1 MNIYYPGL
9 KKYPYIID
17 FRSYTRYLLHNPI
30 KILKNLKQSFFNIR
44 LSRKVDEILIC
55 DSRRRQVWLIIEN
68 KLEKFMNDDSQ
79 QQRGKY
85 RFEGLIFTT
94 S

>member
-17 FRSYTRYLLHNPI
+17 FRSYTRYLLHNSI

-55 DSRRRQVWLIIEN
+55 AVILDGDRC
-68 KLEKFMNDDSQ
+68 
-79 QQRGKY
+79 G
-85 RFEGLIFTT
+85 
-94 S
+94 